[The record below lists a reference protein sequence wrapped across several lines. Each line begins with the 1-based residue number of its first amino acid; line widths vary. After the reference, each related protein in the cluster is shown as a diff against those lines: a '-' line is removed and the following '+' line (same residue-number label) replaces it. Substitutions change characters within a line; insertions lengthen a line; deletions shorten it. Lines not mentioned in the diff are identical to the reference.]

1 MSSILNLTDMS
12 FEDEVKKAAATPILV
27 DFWAPWCGPC
37 KAVAPVLEELAGEYK
52 GRLII
57 AKMNVDEHHAVP
69 SRFGVRSIPSMV
81 IIKNG
86 QEAGRIVGA
95 RPKNDLKAAIDPYL

>member
-1 MSSILNLTDMS
+1 MSAILTLTDDNL
-12 FEDEVKKAAATPILV
+12 ETEVKKAALPILV

-37 KAVAPVLEELAGEYK
+37 KAVGPILEELAAEYD

-57 AKMNVDEHHAVP
+57 AKVNVDENQASAAKFEV
-69 SRFGVRSIPSMV
+69 SSIPNLV
-81 IIKNG
+81 LFKGG

-95 RPKNDLKAAIDPYL
+95 RPKDGFKSALDPLL